1 MLHQI
6 LLLTHITGAVVGI
19 SSGFLSMLF
28 RKGAGLHRLAGTIFV
43 GSMLAMSG
51 TAAYLAKF
59 YKPNRINLLV
69 GLLMFYVVAT
79 GWWASKRRE
88 RGVAPFDVVALTWIL
103 LVAVIAFTYAMSTT
117 PCAVVG
123 TMAVLF
129 AISDIRMLARGGV
142 AAVNRMRRHLWRMSF
157 ALLIATL
164 SFFPGQAKLFPRA
177 LLKVPAMYIPHIALA
192 VSIIYWMIRYRKKTL
207 SMRRDA
213 HLAAVL
219 EDRTRRAFGQPS
231 RADVFSERH
240 EEAVDLDPVLPRQL
254 PLQSP
259 HRRVG

>member
-28 RKGAGLHRLAGTIFV
+28 RKGASLHRLAGNIFV

-51 TAAYLAKF
+51 TAAYLAKV

-79 GWWASKRRE
+79 GWWASKRRQ
-88 RGVAPFDVVALTWIL
+88 RGVAPFDIVALTWVL
-103 LVAVIAFTYAMSTT
+103 LVAVIAFTYAMAYT
-117 PCAVVG
+117 PCAVLG
-123 TMAVLF
+123 TMAALF
-129 AISDIRMLARGGV
+129 ALSDIRMLARGGV
-142 AAVNRMRRHLWRMSF
+142 AAVNRRRRHLWRMSF

-164 SFFPGQAKLFPRA
+164 SFFPGQAKLFPKA
-177 LLKVPAMYIPHIALA
+177 LLKVPAMYIPHIALVVA
-192 VSIIYWMIRYRKKTL
+192 IIYWMIRYRRAL
-207 SMRRDA
+207 PVRRDA
-213 HLAAVL
+213 HLPAVL
-219 EDRTRRAFGQPS
+219 EDRARRAFGQPS

-240 EEAVDLDPVLPRQL
+240 EQTVDLDPVFPRQL

>member
-6 LLLTHITGAVVGI
+6 LLMTHITGAVVGI

-28 RKGAGLHRLAGTIFV
+28 RKGASLHRVAGNIFV

-51 TAAYLAKF
+51 TAAYLAKV
-59 YKPNRINLLV
+59 YKPNRMNLLA
-69 GLLMFYVVAT
+69 GLLTFYVVAT
-79 GWWASKRRE
+79 GWWAAKRRE
-88 RGVAPFDVVALTWIL
+88 RGVAPFDVAALAWISI
-103 LVAVIAFTYAMSTT
+103 VAVIAFTYAVTST
-117 PCAVVG
+117 PSAAVLG
-123 TMAVLF
+123 AMAVLF
-129 AISDIRMLARGGV
+129 ALSDIRMLARGGV
-142 AAVNRMRRHLWRMSF
+142 AAVNRMRRHIWRMSF

-177 LLKVPAMYIPHIALA
+177 LLKVPAMYIPHIAL
-192 VSIIYWMIRYRKKTL
+192 VLSIIYWMVRTGKAL
-207 SMRRDA
+207 PMRRDA
-213 HLAAVL
+213 DLPAVL
-219 EDRTRRAFGQPS
+219 KDRTRRALGQAS

-240 EEAVDLDPVLPRQL
+240 EQPVDLDPVFSRQL